1 MKMMI
6 KSMTA
11 FATVEKTVDEL
22 AVTVD
27 IRSYNSRHIDI
38 FLRVPPAYKSLED
51 KIKSLI
57 SNRVAR
63 GRVEVRVQIDDR
75 ADEAAGLEIDY
86 ARAKAVM
93 AAFKELKSEFNLKND
108 ITLDML
114 VGAGGIFKPVEKL
127 PNEDVLWTAVKDCTS
142 LALDDLE
149 AMRQKEG
156 DFIAEDIGRRLD
168 FINACLKQIKK
179 GSKDLLIQYQERL
192 KERISLLTQNMVELD
207 LARVAQEAAFLAD
220 RSDISEEI
228 VRAASHLN
236 QFNLIMNAVE
246 PAGRKLNFLL
256 QELNREF
263 NTMGSKIGNAEM
275 AHLVIDVKSELEKI
289 REQIQNVE

>member
-1 MKMMI
+1 MI

-11 FATVEKTVDEL
+11 YANAEKSNDEL

-38 FLRVPPAYKSLED
+38 FLRIPSAYQSLEE
-51 KIKSLI
+51 KIKGLI
-57 SNRVAR
+57 GDQLAR
-63 GRVEVRVQIDDR
+63 GRVEVRIQIDDR
-75 ADEAAGLEIDY
+75 DDEAAGIEIDH
-86 ARAKAVM
+86 ARAKALV
-93 AAFKELKSEFNLKND
+93 AAYNELKAEFDLEDD
-108 ITLDML
+108 IPLDLL
-114 VGAGGIFKPVEKL
+114 VGAGGIFKPAERL
-127 PNEDVLWTAVKDCTS
+127 PNEDSLWTAVKGCIS

-149 AMRQKEG
+149 AMRRKEG
-156 DFIAEDIGRRLD
+156 DFIAGDIGRRLD
-168 FINACLKQIKK
+168 FINDCLNQIKK
-179 GSKDLLIQYQERL
+179 GSKDLPMQYQERL
-192 KERISLLTQNMVELD
+192 KERLSVLTQNIVELD
-207 LARVAQEAAFLAD
+207 PARVAQEAAFLAD
-220 RSDISEEI
+220 RSDISEET

-236 QFNLIMNAVE
+236 QFSQIMDAGN

-275 AHLVIDVKSELEKI
+275 AHLIIDVKSELEKI